1 MLPVLLTA
9 HALVAWRRAY
19 GDLVPSVFLA
29 FQNASQSFTV
39 AGVPIDR
46 NTLLAE
52 AGLDYSVSSAI
63 AVGRSTG
70 QFGQRAYDNAFKGH
84 LDVSF

>member
-1 MLPVLLTA
+1 PVPLTA
-9 HALVAWRRAY
+9 HALLGWRRAY

-29 FQNASQSFTV
+29 FQNASQSFAV

-46 NTLLAE
+46 DALLAQ
-52 AGLDYSVSSAI
+52 AGLDYAVTSAI
-63 AVGRSTG
+63 KVGVSYSG
-70 QFGQRAYDNAFKGH
+70 QFGHRVYDQAFKGQ